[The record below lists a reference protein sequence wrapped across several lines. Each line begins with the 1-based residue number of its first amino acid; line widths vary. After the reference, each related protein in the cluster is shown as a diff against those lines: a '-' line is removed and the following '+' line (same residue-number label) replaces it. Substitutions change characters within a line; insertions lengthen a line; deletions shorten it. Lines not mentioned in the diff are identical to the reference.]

1 MENYFQCICPLGWAW
16 NRFLPPVPSLPMF
29 YFGAQQQDLQG
40 VCKEL
45 SALAPGW
52 WQTLL
57 PGGIGAGLSLG

>member
-1 MENYFQCICPLGWAW
+1 
-16 NRFLPPVPSLPMF
+16 MF